1 MSGRTLFANGTDEDD
16 FGLEDL
22 VEEYPWPLRSKELIT
37 MVWDGFGR
45 VRRRSQPCSSI
56 VRHNFTSSLTDSE
69 DDFLFLLAVVRTT
82 APQDAHKRF
91 LREIFRSNGSTFH
104 AEFSRESANGSPSTF
119 SRAFLAECFVAA
131 AEVAVKK
138 GYTSRDD
145 FWEEVR
151 SIITQHQPDCRA
163 LSQADLRT
171 NSGWV
176 LLMNSHLAIVMR

>member
-1 MSGRTLFANGTDEDD
+1 VPGRTLFANGTDEDD

-22 VEEYPWPLRSKELIT
+22 VEEYPWALRSKELIA

-56 VRHNFTSSLTDSE
+56 VRHGFTSSLTNSE

-104 AEFSRESANGSPSTF
+104 AEFLVSPPT
-119 SRAFLAECFVAA
+119 
-131 AEVAVKK
+131 
-138 GYTSRDD
+138 
-145 FWEEVR
+145 EVR
-151 SIITQHQPDCRA
+151 PLFRE
-163 LSQADLRT
+163 RF
-171 NSGWV
+171 
-176 LLMNSHLAIVMR
+176 

>member
-1 MSGRTLFANGTDEDD
+1 MTSF
-16 FGLEDL
+16 FFWPWLE
-22 VEEYPWPLRSKELIT
+22 PP
-37 MVWDGFGR
+37 
-45 VRRRSQPCSSI
+45 RRRMRTRDFYEKSSG
-56 VRHNFTSSLTDSE
+56 
-69 DDFLFLLAVVRTT
+69 
-82 APQDAHKRF
+82 Q
-91 LREIFRSNGSTFH
+91 NGSTFH